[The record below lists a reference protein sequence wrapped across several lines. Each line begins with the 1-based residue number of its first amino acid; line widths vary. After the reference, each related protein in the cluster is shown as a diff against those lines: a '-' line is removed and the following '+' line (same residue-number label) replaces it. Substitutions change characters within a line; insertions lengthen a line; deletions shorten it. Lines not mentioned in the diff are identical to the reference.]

1 MKTVAVAPS
10 SGLSGHLLPV
20 GVQGGA
26 ATGAFYTFSPTGRRW
41 PEGSDE
47 GAPHMPKNDV
57 TKRRSGKTTFARHL
71 RHKETEEE
79 YNLWSDLRARRLNGF
94 KFTRQIPL
102 GPYIVDFVCRER
114 QLVVEIDGFHHAE
127 SRNDAA
133 RTAWL
138 NAQGYSVLRFWNH
151 DISKGRTSV
160 LETILAALDGALE
173 VDPATGF
180 YSPVATIKNRRESDP

>member
-1 MKTVAVAPS
+1 MAIYP
-10 SGLSGHLLPV
+10 
-20 GVQGGA
+20 
-26 ATGAFYTFSPTGRRW
+26 FSPTGRRW

-47 GAPHMPKNDV
+47 GAPYMPKNDV
-57 TKRRSGKTTFARHL
+57 TKRRSGKTAFARHL
-71 RHKETEEE
+71 RQNETEEE

-94 KFTRQIPL
+94 KFARQIPL

-114 QLVVEIDGFHHAE
+114 QLVVEIDGFHHGE
-127 SRNDAA
+127 SRNDAV

-160 LETILAALDGALE
+160 LETILAGLDGALE
-173 VDPATGF
+173 VDPASGF
-180 YSPVATIKNRRESDP
+180 YSPVNAIKNKRESDP